1 MLHIFFIPSSVDG
14 HLGFFHVLAI
24 LNSAAGNIG
33 VHLSFRIMIFS
44 GYIPRSGI
52 AGSYGSFI
60 FSSFKEPLYCSPYK
74 VRILL
79 QGTKR
84 GSGSLKFIPFWS
96 LGQEFFKGKNKEA
109 GD

>member
-1 MLHIFFIPSSVDG
+1 
-14 HLGFFHVLAI
+14 VLAI

-44 GYIPRSGI
+44 GYMPRSGI